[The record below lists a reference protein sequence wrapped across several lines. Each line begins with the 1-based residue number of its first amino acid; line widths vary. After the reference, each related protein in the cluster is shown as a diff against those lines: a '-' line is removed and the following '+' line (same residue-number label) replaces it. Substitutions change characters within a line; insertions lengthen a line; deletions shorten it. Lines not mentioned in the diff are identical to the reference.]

1 MQRLPNS
8 AKTKLELAAARGS
21 MPLPPPPV
29 SIQKKG
35 PAGVHQRGL
44 SVFLADQS
52 SSIGGASSLSFER
65 GLVWKSTLSA

>member
-21 MPLPPPPV
+21 MPLPSPPF
-29 SIQKKG
+29 SIKKG
-35 PAGVHQRGL
+35 PAGVYQRGL